1 MLVRK
6 AVLRSGGRIEKDA
19 NGEEVFVTPVQ
30 TPKPGK
36 AEKSYE
42 PGPIVNS
49 RFTAEE
55 MEKITAG
62 QPKPK
67 E

>member
-1 MLVRK
+1 LARK
-6 AVLRSGGRIEKDA
+6 AVLRSGGTIEKNA
-19 NGEEVFVTPVQ
+19 NGEEVFVIPVR

-42 PGPIVNS
+42 PSPIANS
-49 RFTAEE
+49 RFTPEE

-62 QPKPK
+62 RPRPKK
-67 E
+67 